1 MSNEQEP
8 QVLWKSGYPQATQED
23 RNRNAQD
30 KRDCDCQH
38 EFQSREHY
46 A

>member
-23 RNRNAQD
+23 RNRNAHD